1 MKTIITIMAF
11 AAFQFSN
18 AQEFQGIA
26 TYFSKTSIEE
36 ITAGLEGNNEIPQ
49 EMQKMMKE
57 RMKKMFEKT
66 FTLTFNKNESIYT
79 EEQQLETNDN
89 PGDRMLSSVMG
100 TSGKHYK
107 NIKDKRFVANKEF
120 FGKEFLIKD
129 SLPNLSWKMG
139 TETKKIGDYNCYKAT
154 AVIAISVTDVSNI
167 KLPAPNNKKEESIVS
182 EDIQIPKEKT
192 ITAWYCLDIPIS
204 QGPDNY
210 WGLPGLILEINDGKT
225 TILCTKLV
233 LNNNEKLE
241 IIPAKNGK
249 SVTQKEFDEIVIKKR
264 KEMSERGDF
273 RPPGPRGAGSFGR

>member
-1 MKTIITIMAF
+1 MKTITTIIVF
-11 AAFQFSN
+11 AVFQFIS
-18 AQEFQGIA
+18 AQEFQGTA
-26 TYFSKTSIEE
+26 TYFSKTSVED
-36 ITAGLEGNNEIPQ
+36 ITAGIEGNNEIPQ

-89 PGDRMLSSVMG
+89 PGDRMMSSVMG
-100 TSGKHYK
+100 TFGKHYK
-107 NIKDKRFVANKEF
+107 NIKDKLYISNKEF

-182 EDIQIPKEKT
+182 ENNQTPKEKT

-233 LNNNEKLE
+233 LNNSEKLE
-241 IIPAKNGK
+241 IMPAKNGK

-264 KEMSERGDF
+264 KEMSEMGDF

>member
-1 MKTIITIMAF
+1 MKTITTIIVF
-11 AAFQFSN
+11 AVFQFIS
-18 AQEFQGIA
+18 AQEFQGTA
-26 TYFSKTSIEE
+26 TYFSKTSVED
-36 ITAGLEGNNEIPQ
+36 ITAGIEGNNEIPQ

-89 PGDRMLSSVMG
+89 PGDRMMSSVMG
-100 TSGKHYK
+100 TFGKHYK
-107 NIKDKRFVANKEF
+107 NIKDKLYISNKEF

-129 SLPNLSWKMG
+129 TLPNLKWKIG

-154 AVIAISVTDVSNI
+154 TTITISATDVRNI
-167 KLPAPNNKKEESIVS
+167 KLPTPNNKEANRSVS
-182 EDIQIPKEKT
+182 EGNQTPKETT

-233 LNNNEKLE
+233 LNNSEKLD
-241 IIPAKNGK
+241 IVPARNGK

-264 KEMSERGDF
+264 NEMSEMGDF
-273 RPPGPRGAGSFGR
+273 RPPGPRGADSFGR